1 MEELEGIKSLTVK
14 SLTNISMRCVT
25 TLLFIIPLNIG
36 PLFKVNHMMR
46 RLRLNFYR
54 AEDAFLIIKKQQ
66 WAKEDAEFSKQQ
78 EERKRRA
85 KNKRILRNKQRR
97 ERKEQ
102 ELRSMSLP
110 SLHNLYLPD
119 EKSPF
124 EKKSLMT
131 NFLCKGCNT
140 LMKREQN
147 IYQCHDGHIIC
158 EVCNASL
165 TVYYTSLYYK

>member
-1 MEELEGIKSLTVK
+1 MEGIKSLTVK

-54 AEDAFLIIKKQQ
+54 AEDAFLILKKQQ

>member
-54 AEDAFLIIKKQQ
+54 AEDAFLILKKQQ

-119 EKSPF
+119 EKKSF
-124 EKKSLMT
+124 EKKSLIT
-131 NFLCKGCNT
+131 NFLCKGCDT
-140 LMKREQN
+140 LMKRGQN

-165 TVYYTSLYYK
+165 TVYYT